1 MFAVDLLSESGSR
14 IGSRELL
21 SSWVQIGEQIVIGNW
36 RIVLENLELER
47 PALLIEDN
55 PDLLAGHVDSSLT
68 EITLYPESGPPLSLH
83 SELVFAGTSAACGI
97 YLVDPLAEPVHCVL
111 VRSTA
116 SIYLIDLIKRDVGIN
131 GNWMNSPA
139 ILRDSDIV
147 TIGHS
152 RFECR
157 IAPYYQTLISSLGH
171 ASFELEESETIRAP
185 LECSAPV
192 LSDDL
197 ISPRSQTELISWLLR
212 ILQVT
217 QGELIRRQSDFQME
231 VLNAIGILKNDQSH
245 ALHHYL
251 EKIEDLHREISSL
264 RNETHSSL
272 KSSDVSK
279 QSEPVRPV
287 QSRQPSGKVEPADDG
302 MTAAWLMQRIQ
313 EVNSENE
320 AGLRNRRKKT

>member
-1 MFAVDLLSESGSR
+1 
-14 IGSRELL
+14 
-21 SSWVQIGEQIVIGNW
+21 
-36 RIVLENLELER
+36 
-47 PALLIEDN
+47 
-55 PDLLAGHVDSSLT
+55 
-68 EITLYPESGPPLSLH
+68 
-83 SELVFAGTSAACGI
+83 
-97 YLVDPLAEPVHCVL
+97 
-111 VRSTA
+111 
-116 SIYLIDLIKRDVGIN
+116 
-131 GNWMNSPA
+131 
-139 ILRDSDIV
+139 
-147 TIGHS
+147 
-152 RFECR
+152 
-157 IAPYYQTLISSLGH
+157 
-171 ASFELEESETIRAP
+171 
-185 LECSAPV
+185 
-192 LSDDL
+192 
-197 ISPRSQTELISWLLR
+197 
-212 ILQVT
+212 
-217 QGELIRRQSDFQME
+217 ME